1 MKNRKGIIIAI
12 SLIVVIVIVG
22 LIIFF
27 INSNSQKPEEVLY
40 NYIQN
45 LNNKDYEAMYENLSE
60 ASKQSYSKDEFITRN
75 KNIYEGID
83 AININISDL
92 VITKEKG
99 KFKITYS
106 ENMNTVSGNVNFS
119 NEVEIVK
126 EKKEYRINW
135 NSNLIFPEL
144 NDDYKVRVKTLKG
157 VRGAIID
164 KNGTKLAYD
173 GTISSVGIVPGKLSE
188 NKEQDIEK
196 IANLLGIS
204 KDYINTQLEAS
215 YVKEDT
221 FVPLKKISKNNN
233 ELKTSLLQISGIMI
247 TDAEGRVYTLGEE
260 AAHLLGYVQN
270 INAEELK
277 EKADKGYHSNS
288 LIGKAG
294 LELAYEDR
302 LKATDGAEIYIEDNE
317 GNKIKQIAIQEQKNG
332 ENITITINSTIQ
344 KQLYDELKKDKGL
357 FVVMNPK
364 TGELIALVSTPSY
377 DSNDFSLGMTNEK
390 WNELNVN
397 EAKPLY
403 NRFIQKYCPGST
415 FKPITGAI
423 GLTTGKITAEEEFN
437 YSGTSWQ
444 KEGWKDY
451 NITTLTAYKGKKN
464 LSNAIIYSDNIYFAQ
479 ASLKIGGNIFAEN
492 LNKIG
497 FGKSLEFPLSLASS
511 QFSNNEKI
519 QDEAKLANSGYG
531 QGDILVNPIHMASI
545 YSAFANSGNM
555 IKPVIE
561 YREGESGE
569 ILVKEAFSKEAANII
584 KQSMIQVVENPEGT
598 ANDMKVNG
606 TTIAGKT
613 GTAEL
618 KTSREDTE
626 SGTLGW
632 FNCFTVNDDKDSNLL
647 VVGMVE
653 NTQNNSEGGSH
664 YLISKIRKLFIK

>member
-1 MKNRKGIIIAI
+1 MKNRKGIIVVI

-22 LIIFF
+22 LTIFF

-584 KQSMIQVVENPEGT
+584 KQAMIQVVENPEGT

-632 FNCFTVNDDKDSNLL
+632 FNCFTVNDEKDSNLL